1 VRKAAAVTGS
11 AFMATWMYAIREF
24 EDGVDDCQTCEDI
37 VRGCNDNSA
46 DASINAW
53 DEGVAF
59 AIGSLEGTQGNSRKV
74 GTNRRL
80 EGDEPELP
88 GTGPLYEYG
97 VGFYALAERRCIDFK
112 TCAAPL
118 VTPPSPVPVTPVS
131 THPLRCGLFGSK
143 LTGGSQVNHGL
154 LTVHMQGNLR
164 LRRSEC
170 ATMRPIVDEIIQ
182 LMTVPLIQSTML
194 FAYKRE
200 TEGNTVYEDV
210 GHGVAFAAAMLPL
223 LHDCDIASGAKTAET
238 LFENMKL
245 GAISTSFSE
254 VKSALEANYD
264 CLGILCSS
272 VGGIWDAA
280 AGQYFRGAY
289 PCGNYPPMCKDALL
303 DANGNSTGAPIC
315 LTCGPAAYYSVRE
328 APSNPHPKP

>member
-1 VRKAAAVTGS
+1 MRKAAAVTGS

-131 THPLRCGLFGSK
+131 TPPL
-143 LTGGSQVNHGL
+143 
-154 LTVHMQGNLR
+154 
-164 LRRSEC
+164 
-170 ATMRPIVDEIIQ
+170 
-182 LMTVPLIQSTML
+182 
-194 FAYKRE
+194 
-200 TEGNTVYEDV
+200 
-210 GHGVAFAAAMLPL
+210 
-223 LHDCDIASGAKTAET
+223 SGAASS
-238 LFENMKL
+238 
-245 GAISTSFSE
+245 GAS
-254 VKSALEANYD
+254 
-264 CLGILCSS
+264 
-272 VGGIWDAA
+272 
-280 AGQYFRGAY
+280 
-289 PCGNYPPMCKDALL
+289 
-303 DANGNSTGAPIC
+303 
-315 LTCGPAAYYSVRE
+315 
-328 APSNPHPKP
+328 

>member
-1 VRKAAAVTGS
+1 
-11 AFMATWMYAIREF
+11 MATWMYAIREF

-118 VTPPSPVPVTPVS
+118 VTPPSPVLVTPVS
-131 THPLRCGLFGSK
+131 TPPLRCGLFGSK

-328 APSNPHPKP
+328 AHSNPHPNH